1 VFDGLCA
8 FQVILEVF
16 SSYQKSASKVASTA
30 MSHSFSNNVMRV
42 HGGGLVR
49 LQWFFF
55 FFLLFSLS
63 FSKNS
68 RITSKTTV
76 VSFVLWFYRFLP
88 SFSWSL
94 FYLVFDA
101 FELLFFKFYS
111 ILFLIRFDPSTFN
124 CSIYMFYTFLDYYF
138 FAISSLSILLHLF
151 S

>member
-1 VFDGLCA
+1 MASAPFKWYLRFFLVTKNLLPRWH
-8 FQVILEVF
+8 QQRWVILFPTMWCALMEEAWLG
-16 SSYQKSASKVASTA
+16 Y
-30 MSHSFSNNVMRV
+30 NE
-42 HGGGLVR
+42 
-49 LQWFFF
+49 FFF
-55 FFLLFSLS
+55 SLLFSLL
-63 FSKNS
+63 FSRNS
-68 RITSKTTV
+68 CITSKTTV
-76 VSFVLWFYRFLP
+76 VSSILWFYRFLP

-138 FAISSLSILLHLF
+138 FAISFLSILLHLF